1 MAGEQPF
8 DVNDK
13 NRGKDIKVC
22 DRVIEEVPDVG
33 FHTFWLDRRV
43 DLAEAINDSVQ
54 ECFVGVLAGDVVY
67 VNSHGGGAF
76 LKLVLPDFSGAIV
89 DRFLGRPER
98 RDVVEGVTLGE
109 HMVT

>member
-33 FHTFWLDRRV
+33 FHASWLDRRV

-54 ECFVGVLAGDVVY
+54 ECFVGVLAGDVVD
-67 VNSHGGGAF
+67 VDSHGGGPFA
-76 LKLVLPDFSGAIV
+76 VLI
-89 DRFLGRPER
+89 REEKRPS
-98 RDVVEGVTLGE
+98 LQ
-109 HMVT
+109 

>member
-8 DVNDK
+8 DVDDE
-13 NRGKDIKVC
+13 NRGKNIKVC
-22 DRVIEEVPDVG
+22 DCVIEEVPDVG
-33 FHTFWLDRRV
+33 FHASWFDCRV

-67 VNSHGGGAF
+67 VNSHGGEAF

-89 DRFLGRPER
+89 DCFLGRVEH